1 MVQGYGAGMKV
12 LVTGGNGFLGRAI
25 VGELRRRGHAVSSAS
40 RRPSRELAALG
51 VRTLTCDLRN
61 REHVERAIDGQEAV
75 VHAAALTGF
84 AAPRADFQRTN
95 VEGTRFV
102 VEACRSS
109 GVGRLVYTSSPSVV
123 FDGRDHRRA
132 DESLPYP
139 KRYLAPYAASKA
151 AAEREVLCAN
161 GPRLA
166 TLALR
171 PHLVLGPGDPHLM
184 PRLVARARA
193 GKLVQVGAGKNEV
206 SFTWIENAA
215 AAHADALERLEPRSR
230 VAGRAFFVAQK
241 EPVQLWRWLGELF
254 TRAGLPPPKERVSRP
269 FAYAAGAACE
279 LLWRLTRR
287 TDEPPLTRFLAQ
299 QLAASHSYDIGALER
314 ELGYRERVST
324 AEATERLVACLRTE
338 AGPVTP
344 A

>member
-1 MVQGYGAGMKV
+1 VKV

-25 VGELRRRGHAVSSAS
+25 VGELLRRGHQVSSAS
-40 RRPSRELAALG
+40 RRPSGELAALG

-61 REHVERAIDGQEAV
+61 REHVERAIEGQEAV

-84 AAPRADFQRTN
+84 AGTRADYQRTN

-102 VEACRSS
+102 LEACRSS
-109 GVGRLVYTSSPSVV
+109 GVPRLVYTSSPSVV

-132 DESLPYP
+132 GEDLPYP
-139 KRYLAPYAASKA
+139 RRYLAPYAATKA
-151 AAEREVLCAN
+151 AAERAVLAAS

-171 PHLVLGPGDPHLM
+171 PHLILGPGDPHLM
-184 PRLVARARA
+184 PRLVARARQR
-193 GKLVQVGAGKNEV
+193 KLVQVGPGRNEV

-215 AAHADALERLEPRSR
+215 AAHADALERLEPGAR

-241 EPVQLWRWLGELF
+241 EPVELWSWLRELF
-254 TRAGLPPPKERVSRP
+254 TRAGVPPPAGRVSRP
-269 FAYAAGAACE
+269 FAYLAGAACE
-279 LLWRLTRR
+279 LFWGLARR
-287 TDEPPLTRFLAQ
+287 SGEPPMTRFLAQ
-299 QLAASHSYDIGALER
+299 QLGASHSYDIGALER

-324 AEATERLVACLRTE
+324 ADATERLVALLR
-338 AGPVTP
+338 AG
-344 A
+344 